1 MKISVKPSVFRQD
14 QSAGLTI
21 RQGEGQS
28 VCKIFR
34 GVFAQPQLLYLL
46 REGLKSSVFRQ
57 DGEDEKTKK
66 KCDKNRKAGAFHG
79 KFLRWFGF
87 YAVNEQ
93 RMEKP
98 AGEGNF
104 LYNVGR
110 RMMSN
115 AGVWANNGQNTRQY
129 GLR

>member
-1 MKISVKPSVFRQD
+1 M
-14 QSAGLTI
+14 
-21 RQGEGQS
+21 
-28 VCKIFR
+28 
-34 GVFAQPQLLYLL
+34 L

-66 KCDKNRKAGAFHG
+66 KCDKNRKAGTFHG